1 MNNKIFESSSK
12 QAEAEQVVRKPR
24 NITFEVCRYAYGS
37 TLNKHGD
44 PEVIDVAE
52 QHTATVVDPE
62 PGKVLQHSCGSVV
75 WWRHKF
81 EFQNYV
87 ILEHE
92 CGYIAARTDVTLP
105 AQEHGRFEMRAVT
118 LEGAKSVP
126 AWEVHRQTPEGA
138 WFPVEGQHLR
148 ERILPAE
155 QWIQEIKTTIL
166 PNLVACHDEV
176 MSRYQ
181 QTTKSAPVVCHPS
194 TQPLNYAEAF
204 SLARKAILGIEHD
217 KLDAKAHSAKNDCD
231 SAQTALERHRE
242 NDLRRGLSR
251 FLPWVAVPHFTKT
264 LRLQSSLENAVEHY
278 LKTCDAVS
286 EFQNRVDASQLH
298 EAIDHR
304 AKQLLAAQELRCQ
317 AAYASRQVA
326 EAEELVECLQQHPK
340 EMVTLLQTCIQG
352 RQRLSV
358 PKPLSTEY
366 YSKELRNSCKVRL

>member
-81 EFQNYV
+81 ESQNYV
-87 ILEHE
+87 ILEHG
-92 CGYIAARTDVTLP
+92 CSYIAARTDVTLP

-138 WFPVEGQHLR
+138 WFPVEGQQLR
-148 ERILPAE
+148 ECTLPAE

-217 KLDAKAHSAKNDCD
+217 KLDAKAHSAKNDYD
-231 SAQTALERHRE
+231 SAQTAPPRKR
-242 NDLRRGLSR
+242 SP
-251 FLPWVAVPHFTKT
+251 PWSFA
-264 LRLQSSLENAVEHY
+264 LSSLGGGAAFH
-278 LKTCDAVS
+278 
-286 EFQNRVDASQLH
+286 QNTSTSIQL
-298 EAIDHR
+298 
-304 AKQLLAAQELRCQ
+304 
-317 AAYASRQVA
+317 
-326 EAEELVECLQQHPK
+326 
-340 EMVTLLQTCIQG
+340 G
-352 RQRLSV
+352 
-358 PKPLSTEY
+358 
-366 YSKELRNSCKVRL
+366 